1 MISERSRF
9 AIRAAILA
17 GGGLFAGSDAS
28 VAQEVLFLHI
38 RPQAD
43 RAALG
48 QAGSAQAALSARE
61 AVFERSN
68 ARARVIIEAVCTGCL
83 GPWAAPAPRPMTTA
97 AISEI
102 PAPRG
107 VESDPPLEASDA
119 TSDPA
124 IPENRP

>member
-1 MISERSRF
+1 MISERSRS

-17 GGGLFAGSDAS
+17 GGGLLAGSDAS

-43 RAALG
+43 RGALG
-48 QAGSAQAALSARE
+48 QAGSAQAALAARE
-61 AVFERSN
+61 AVWERSN
-68 ARARVIIEAVCTGCL
+68 ARARIILESVCTGCL
-83 GPWAAPAPRPMTTA
+83 GPWAAPAPRVVNTA
-97 AISEI
+97 AVSDI

-124 IPENRP
+124 IPEKRP